1 MSIDVGI
8 SDVDFANTLILLKII
23 GERIAYVLSN

>member
-8 SDVDFANTLILLKII
+8 SDVNFANTLILLKII
-23 GERIAYVLSN
+23 GEHIACVPSN

>member
-23 GERIAYVLSN
+23 GERIAYVPSN

>member
-8 SDVDFANTLILLKII
+8 SDVDFASTLMLLKII
-23 GERIAYVLSN
+23 GERIAYVTSN